1 MNKSSPV
8 DGLAERPSAFR
19 ANEGRAQ
26 ARRWARSLS
35 AKGTLAFGV
44 FALYVLLT
52 GIAITVLRANLLQA
66 MSELEAVY
74 QRAEH
79 LTAANAATT
88 QALLEVTSASYAATE
103 LVLTPP
109 LVTAVQASV
118 DSLRHAVPSHA
129 RAARWAERI
138 DIGLQTLTRNPARS
152 SWIALRETLRSVR
165 TELQADLQTAD
176 EETSTLRND
185 FVRTYNV
192 ITSTWIVAGL
202 LGLLIVGLAV
212 GAFFARLT
220 RDVRRVEGRA
230 GEIVAGYRGEALG
243 LRRNDEVGSLA
254 TAVDRMSDEL
264 RERELRLDVARQ
276 ARAYSEKMTAL
287 GAFASGVAHEVNNP
301 LMAIA
306 AHARSLADAGAGEA
320 AAGILKEV
328 TRASSATRRLATLAA
343 VRPEEFEW
351 IDLNDLLRQTLG
363 LMLYDRR
370 YRLVQWHTHLD
381 ASLPAV
387 RTVPSRLQQALS
399 TLLAASADA
408 VAEGGALTLTSRRRG
423 AAVECEIVDT
433 RGEEAARSLVARL
446 DDAQGD
452 SNDEVT
458 HTLVLA
464 QAIVTDL
471 GARMTARPD
480 AAGLVLAV
488 ALDVGEEVAS

>member
-1 MNKSSPV
+1 M

>member
-1 MNKSSPV
+1 
-8 DGLAERPSAFR
+8 
-19 ANEGRAQ
+19 
-26 ARRWARSLS
+26 
-35 AKGTLAFGV
+35 
-44 FALYVLLT
+44 
-52 GIAITVLRANLLQA
+52 
-66 MSELEAVY
+66 
-74 QRAEH
+74 
-79 LTAANAATT
+79 
-88 QALLEVTSASYAATE
+88 
-103 LVLTPP
+103 
-109 LVTAVQASV
+109 
-118 DSLRHAVPSHA
+118 
-129 RAARWAERI
+129 
-138 DIGLQTLTRNPARS
+138 
-152 SWIALRETLRSVR
+152 
-165 TELQADLQTAD
+165 
-176 EETSTLRND
+176 
-185 FVRTYNV
+185 
-192 ITSTWIVAGL
+192 
-202 LGLLIVGLAV
+202 
-212 GAFFARLT
+212 
-220 RDVRRVEGRA
+220 
-230 GEIVAGYRGEALG
+230 
-243 LRRNDEVGSLA
+243 
-254 TAVDRMSDEL
+254 
-264 RERELRLDVARQ
+264 
-276 ARAYSEKMTAL
+276 
-287 GAFASGVAHEVNNP
+287 
-301 LMAIA
+301 